1 MTDSDISYCSLNIN
15 CYIPWKNNTGIVSVI
30 PSNSR
35 PIPQARKWHAPARPM
50 PSCNNGVCNDNNISI
65 GVSEIDHND
74 YVSGAGFIARRT
86 IKNASKNAQ
95 GVWYRAAPNPIK
107 HWRKQ
112 LHPRQ
117 SDLPGAYWNTPSERA
132 SIRHLMETPGSY
144 VNINSKYKS
153 DNSILCNGAPSI
165 PKTSSITTYINYI
178 NLQGSCL
185 ELANI
190 EGSNNNCQQKI
201 TRRSSMFS
209 KDYHSSSK
217 SYLQSRSK
225 LYRQKEAI
233 QFNHRKNI
241 IPSVS
246 KPNMFESLYK
256 TDISGC
262 FTPIDCSCVIQVV
275 YKPRN
280 MVFAQDNSVASSLYV
295 NYIKEK
301 TITQNQYN
309 ITNKWG
315 IDNVNSFKKYPCNP
329 YNRYTGNLQPAGG
342 SVNRINC
349 SIK

>member
-1 MTDSDISYCSLNIN
+1 MRLLHLLFALHQGAVGENKGAVGENKGAVGESVYSFIDNEILSALSPHDSSDDSNGDGSDEVMGGYLYISKAENHFEFDRECKRLLKDIHQFDVLRSDKSISAAGLEARVPFGDLDFVKYVMSLD
-15 CYIPWKNNTGIVSVI
+15 
-30 PSNSR
+30 PSLKMFNDTK
-35 PIPQARKWHAPARPM
+35 IEKDILRK
-50 PSCNNGVCNDNNISI
+50 SFEG
-65 GVSEIDHND
+65 
-74 YVSGAGFIARRT
+74 Y
-86 IKNASKNAQ
+86 
-95 GVWYRAAPNPIK
+95 
-107 HWRKQ
+107 
-112 LHPRQ
+112 
-117 SDLPGAYWNTPSERA
+117 LP
-132 SIRHLMETPGSY
+132 
-144 VNINSKYKS
+144 
-153 DNSILCNGAPSI
+153 D
-165 PKTSSITTYINYI
+165 
-178 NLQGSCL
+178 
-185 ELANI
+185 EL
-190 EGSNNNCQQKI
+190 
-201 TRRSSMFS
+201 
-209 KDYHSSSK
+209 
-217 SYLQSRSK
+217 